1 MAAHPSNA
9 GEQPA
14 PVTTEQVLLGRQP
27 IVDRDG
33 RMYAFELLFR
43 AGKAN
48 VARYSDDVLATSHV
62 LRHVFAELG
71 IDKALGPYRGFVN
84 CDTRMLLMPETL
96 DVLPRDRVVIEIL
109 ESVEPTSDV
118 LARLRELREAGFELA
133 VDDYRGARSGYDA
146 LLTLADYVKIDL
158 PRIKPS
164 ALEALAA
171 DLRGLRAQLVAE
183 KVQTREQAERCRAI
197 GFDFFQG
204 FFFARPVIVEG
215 RKLGLPQ
222 IALLRLLN
230 LLLQDADTEVVVEEF
245 KRHPGL
251 SLNLLR
257 IANAAATTR
266 AARVHSIAQAIVL
279 VGRRQLRR
287 WVQLLLYT
295 DAGPAA
301 IANPLLQ
308 LAATRGRLMESVAD
322 ALWPGATERA
332 DLAFMVGILS
342 LMPAVFG
349 VSFEDILPALPLPDE
364 ARDALLAREGLL
376 GDLLV
381 RIQALELD
389 PMDDSALPQD
399 LTPDAF
405 SRKLVEAMSWAN
417 RIG

>member
-1 MAAHPSNA
+1 MIPSTA

-14 PVTTEQVLLGRQP
+14 PLATERVLLGRQP

-43 AGKAN
+43 GEPSN

-71 IDKALGPYRGFVN
+71 VEKALGPYRGFVN
-84 CDTRMLLMPETL
+84 CDARMLLLPETL

-109 ESVEPTSDV
+109 ESVAPTPEV
-118 LARLRELREAGFELA
+118 LARLRELKTAGFALA
-133 VDDYRGARSGYDA
+133 IDDYRGQRGDYEP
-146 LLTLADYVKIDL
+146 LLALADYIKIDL
-158 PRIKPS
+158 PRVKHA
-164 ALEALAA
+164 ALDGVIGA
-171 DLRGLRAQLVAE
+171 LRGLSARLVAE
-183 KVQTREQAERCRAI
+183 KVQTRAQAERCRAAGI
-197 GFDFFQG
+197 DYFQG

-230 LLLQDADTEVVVEEF
+230 LLLRDAETTEIVEEF
-245 KRHPGL
+245 KKHPGL

-257 IANAAATTR
+257 IANSAATTR

-279 VGRRQLRR
+279 VGRRQLLR

-295 DAGPAA
+295 DAAPAGA
-301 IANPLLQ
+301 ANPLLQ
-308 LAATRGRLMESVAD
+308 LAATRGRLMESIAE
-322 ALWPGATERA
+322 ALWPSAAERA

-349 VSFEDILPALPLPDE
+349 VSFEEILPSLPLPEE
-364 ARDALLAREGLL
+364 ARAALLAREGML

-389 PMDDSALPQD
+389 PMDDSALPD
-399 LTPDAF
+399 GLSADAF
-405 SRKLVEAMSWAN
+405 SRELVGAMSWAN

>member
-1 MAAHPSNA
+1 MPLS
-9 GEQPA
+9 
-14 PVTTEQVLLGRQP
+14 TEQVLLGRQP

-43 AGKAN
+43 AERHPNA
-48 VARYSDDVLATSHV
+48 ARYSDDLVATTHV

-71 IDKALGPYRGFVN
+71 VEKALGPYRGFLN
-84 CDTRMLLMPETL
+84 CDARMLLMPETL
-96 DVLPRDRVVIEIL
+96 DVLPHDRVVIEIL
-109 ESVEPTSDV
+109 ESVEPTPEV
-118 LARLRELREAGFELA
+118 VERLRDLKAAGFALA
-133 VDDYRGARSGYDA
+133 LDDYRGPRDGYDA
-146 LLTLADYVKIDL
+146 VLALADFIKIDL
-158 PRIKPS
+158 PRVKPA
-164 ALEALAA
+164 ALDGMVAG
-171 DLRGLRAQLVAE
+171 LRGLPARLVAE
-183 KVQTREQAERCRAI
+183 KVQTRGQADRCLAAGI
-197 GFDFFQG
+197 DYFQG

-230 LLLQDADTEVVVEEF
+230 LLLQDADTHAVVDEF
-245 KRHPGL
+245 KKHPGL

-257 IANAAATTR
+257 IANSAATTR
-266 AARVHSIAQAIVL
+266 AARVHSIGQAIVL

-295 DAGPAA
+295 DGAPAGA
-301 IANPLLQ
+301 ANPLLQ

-322 ALWPGATERA
+322 ALWPGTGERA

-349 VSFEDILPALPLPDE
+349 VSFEDILPSLPLPDE
-364 ARDALLAREGLL
+364 ARGALLAREGLL

-389 PMDDSALPQD
+389 PMDESALPD
-399 LTPDAF
+399 GLSADAF
-405 SRKLVEAMSWAN
+405 SRELVGAMSWAN

>member
-1 MAAHPSNA
+1 M
-9 GEQPA
+9 
-14 PVTTEQVLLGRQP
+14 TTEQVLLGRQP

-43 AGKAN
+43 AEQAN

-71 IDKALGPYRGFVN
+71 VDKALGPYRGFVN
-84 CDTRMLLMPETL
+84 CDERMLLMPETL
-96 DVLPRDRVVIEIL
+96 DVLPRERVVIEIL
-109 ESVEPTSDV
+109 ESVQPSPDV
-118 LARLRELREAGFELA
+118 LARLRELKKAGFTLA
-133 VDDYRGARSGYDA
+133 LDDYSGPRSDYA
-146 LLTLADYVKIDL
+146 PLLALADYVKIDL

-164 ALEALAA
+164 SLAGVLA
-171 DLRGLRAQLVAE
+171 DLRGLPARLVAE
-183 KVQTREQAERCRAI
+183 KVQTRAQADRCRAI
-197 GFDFFQG
+197 GFDYFQG

-230 LLLQDADTEVVVEEF
+230 LLLQDADTGVVVEEF

-257 IANAAATTR
+257 IANSAATTR
-266 AARVHSIAQAIVL
+266 AARVHSISQAIVL

-295 DAGPAA
+295 DAAPAGA
-301 IANPLLQ
+301 TNPLLQ
-308 LAATRGRLMESVAD
+308 LAATRGRLMEGVAR
-322 ALWPGATERA
+322 ALWPSATDRA

-349 VSFEDILPALPLPDE
+349 VSFEDILPSLPLPDE
-364 ARDALLAREGLL
+364 ARWALLAREGAL

-389 PMDDSALPQD
+389 PMDDSALPD
-399 LTPDAF
+399 GLSADTF
-405 SRKLVEAMSWAN
+405 SRELVDAMSWAN